1 MAIYF
6 VVGDSGPCSIALGM
20 SSRVEIHFNLIGG
33 HVRVVDVVSR
43 RAERVAVWLSAHVT
57 RRLSQAM
64 GVSHNTEKKRKKMRV
79 NVRAKNSIH
88 KVLGFRSFVMI
99 HVHTWQTVGHT
110 KRSSSWRR
118 IPARRD

>member
-64 GVSHNTEKKRKKMRV
+64 GVSHNTEKKKRKK
-79 NVRAKNSIH
+79 NACERASQKQHTQGSR
-88 KVLGFRSFVMI
+88 FSFVCYDSRTYLANCGP
-99 HVHTWQTVGHT
+99 H
-110 KRSSSWRR
+110 K
-118 IPARRD
+118 A